1 MSSGTCEN
9 AAWRGRAAWSAA
21 TLLRALSHP
30 HAARAD
36 DIAEAIATRDARS
49 MLGRFLDRHAQRIR
63 WRSDGLVEALET
75 ASTALTLRSAWDPWA
90 GAMARSLG
98 GDDPR
103 PVLTAVIA
111 GLHLT
116 AAGAVSQA
124 WTCLLAEP
132 SRLRFGGC
140 VLPPVEAVSVS
151 VDGPR
156 PRVVAGGPQGAH
168 EATLSPEGIWRS
180 GDGERLPAVG
190 ETPRLTLLARA
201 EPGIGFPPEAVGPDA
216 ASPSDGLPSGAAAS
230 VKAALT
236 LLAATAPD
244 YHLWVGWTL
253 RDLVVVGASPGDATG
268 ATLASIASDPS
279 RGWPG
284 LARVPA
290 PLEPSV
296 LAERLVHEATRQC
309 LLLAGRVGPLDDG
322 SDRGVYRS
330 PTWGAERTLGQ
341 LVAAYHGFGNA
352 VLLHR
357 AMAGL
362 PGGGHSARRLP
373 ELLPALRAAEAKLRD
388 NRALTPVGRAVC
400 DPLMERLADV
410 EAVGG

>member
-1 MSSGTCEN
+1 MSSGTDEN

-30 HAARAD
+30 HADRAD
-36 DIAEAIATRDARS
+36 DVAEAIATRDARS

-116 AAGAVSQA
+116 AAGAVSRA
-124 WTCLLAEP
+124 WSCLLAEP
-132 SRLRFGGC
+132 SRLRFGRW

-168 EATLSPEGIWRS
+168 EATLSPEGIGRS
-180 GDGERLPAVG
+180 RDGERLPAVG
-190 ETPRLTLLARA
+190 TTPQLTLLARA
-201 EPGIGFPPEAVGPDA
+201 EPGIGFPPEAIGPDA
-216 ASPSDGLPSGAAAS
+216 ASPSHGLPSGAAAS
-230 VKAALT
+230 VEAALT
-236 LLAATAPD
+236 LLDATAPD
-244 YHLWVGWTL
+244 YHRWVGWTL
-253 RDLVVVGASPGDATG
+253 RDLVVVRAAPGDLTG
-268 ATLASIASDPS
+268 ATAAAIASRPS
-279 RGWPG
+279 PGWPG

-290 PLEPSV
+290 PLEPAV
-296 LAERLVHEATRQC
+296 LAELLVHEAACQC
-309 LLLAGRVGPLDDG
+309 LLLAERVGPLDDG
-322 SDRGVYRS
+322 SDPSVYRS
-330 PTWGAERTLGQ
+330 PLWGGERTLGQ

-357 AMAGL
+357 AMGL
-362 PGGGHSARRLP
+362 IDGDHSARRLP
-373 ELLPALRAAEAKLRD
+373 ELLPALRAVEAKLHD
-388 NRALTPVGRAVC
+388 NPALTPVGRALC
-400 DPLMERLADV
+400 DPLRERLADV
-410 EAVGG
+410 ETAGG

>member
-1 MSSGTCEN
+1 MSSGTREN
-9 AAWRGRAAWSAA
+9 AAWRGRTAWSAA

-30 HAARAD
+30 HADRAD
-36 DIAEAIATRDARS
+36 DVAEAIATRDARS

-75 ASTALTLRSAWDPWA
+75 ASTTLTLRSAWDPWA

-98 GDDPR
+98 GDDAR

-132 SRLRFGGC
+132 TRLRFGGR

-151 VDGPR
+151 VDGTR
-156 PRVVAGGPQGAH
+156 PRVMAGGPQGAH
-168 EATLSPEGIWRS
+168 EATVSPEGIWR
-180 GDGERLPAVG
+180 GAGERLAVVG
-190 ETPRLTLLARA
+190 AAPRLTLLSRS
-201 EPGIGFPPEAVGPDA
+201 EPEIDFPPEAMRLGA

-236 LLAATAPD
+236 LLARTAPD
-244 YHLWVGWTL
+244 YHRWVGWTL
-253 RDLVVVGASPGDATG
+253 RDLVVVRAAPGDAAG
-268 ATLASIASDPS
+268 ATVAFIASGPAAA
-279 RGWPG
+279 WPG

-290 PLEPSV
+290 PLEPAV
-296 LAERLVHEATRQC
+296 LAELLVHESTRQC
-309 LLLAGRVGPLDDG
+309 LLLAGRVGPLDDD
-322 SDRGVYRS
+322 SDQSVDRS
-330 PTWGAERTLGQ
+330 PLWGAERSLGQ
-341 LVAAYHGFGNA
+341 LAAAYHGLGNA

-357 AMAGL
+357 AMVGAT
-362 PGGGHSARRLP
+362 GGGHSARRLA
-373 ELLPALRAAEAKLRD
+373 ELLPALRAAQARLRD
-388 NRALTPVGRAVC
+388 NPALTPVGRALC
-400 DPLMERLADV
+400 DPLMDRLAGA
-410 EAVGG
+410 EGAGG